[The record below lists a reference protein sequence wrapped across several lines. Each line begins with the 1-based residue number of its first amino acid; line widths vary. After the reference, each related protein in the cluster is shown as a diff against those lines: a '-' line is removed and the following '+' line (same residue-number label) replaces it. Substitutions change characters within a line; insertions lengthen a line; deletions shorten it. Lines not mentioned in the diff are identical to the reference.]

1 MSKLKFNSP
10 KVCSKSTT
18 LLQCLCKHLIFTN
31 VIITNG
37 ATGEFHCFFKV
48 TTSDFWYWVLV
59 GLKVYIKKLVFSQ
72 NLLYGRLT
80 YIHSS
85 CWFVCP
91 FTFTTNLC
99 FDGLSNG
106 QFTCTLANFCQIGTR
121 ESLCNLCQVV

>member
-48 TTSDFWYWVLV
+48 TTSDFRYWVLV
-59 GLKVYIKKLVFSQ
+59 GLKVYIKKLVF
-72 NLLYGRLT
+72 YGFFLMEYGLT
-80 YIHSS
+80 SIA
-85 CWFVCP
+85 VA
-91 FTFTTNLC
+91 
-99 FDGLSNG
+99 GLSARSRSRRISVSMA
-106 QFTCTLANFCQIGTR
+106 CRMANLHARWQISVKSAPEKPCVTFAK
-121 ESLCNLCQVV
+121 